1 MDLLQT
7 AIVSIV
13 SCILLVAPAVWAAGG
28 TPEEMTAKRD
38 WAAAKLQGAS
48 ANQTPGG
55 PQERFFSFTY
65 AGKPSAAFLAGWKLE
80 RTSINPA
87 ADRIEHVLTYSDPGS
102 GLVVRCCVTEFNDF
116 PAVEWVLYFKNAGA
130 ADTALI
136 EDILPLDGGFALP
149 KAEHARVHYANG
161 SECRIDD
168 FAPRLAALGPTEDQ
182 PQAAWVGEGNPLRI
196 ESIGGRSSCGA
207 LPFFNLDM
215 GSHGIVGAI
224 GWTGDWAASFYR
236 TDSEVRLRAGMKS
249 TRLKLLPGEEI
260 RTPRILLLFWKGE
273 RVHGHNL
280 LRQFILAHHTPMV
293 DGHPA
298 QAPISNATWGGNFVN
313 KHIEH
318 GRWWVENKLPMDY
331 LWVDAGWFGDDEA
344 KEGATVFNS
353 QWGRFV
359 GDWHA
364 NPGYFPEGLK
374 PLGQALKDMGL
385 GFLLWLEPERVYKG
399 TVWQR
404 EHPDYMLGPVGDNYL
419 FDLGNPDARRMLT
432 DHLAGLIAEGN
443 IGCYRQDFNMDPRPF
458 WDNAD
463 APDRVGMSEIRHITG
478 LYAMWDELRQ
488 RFPNLLI
495 DNCSSGGRRIDLE
508 TISRSIPLWRSDV
521 QCWPGFGVTALQCQT
536 QGLGLWAPLSVGCC
550 DREDTYVFRS
560 ALGPGMVLIM
570 YDFERDTQKH
580 FSADWL
586 RRMLGDLESVRKYFL
601 GDFYPLL
608 SFSLAGDTWAAWQY
622 DRPDLG
628 EGMILALRRPESP
641 FCAMT
646 PALQGLDVNAVYE
659 LRDLDTGATTR
670 RTGKD
675 LVSTGIELRIDQR
688 PGSRLL
694 VYRKV

>member
-1 MDLLQT
+1 MDLMQAAMAFTVFCTFLGAQ
-7 AIVSIV
+7 
-13 SCILLVAPAVWAAGG
+13 AVWAGGG
-28 TPEEMTAKRD
+28 TTEEMALKRD
-38 WAAAKLQGAS
+38 WIAAEQEGAGT
-48 ANQTPGG
+48 QT
-55 PQERFFSFTY
+55 RFFSFVY
-65 AGKPSAAFLAGWKLE
+65 GGRPSAEFLGGWKLE
-80 RTSINPA
+80 RSSSNP
-87 ADRIEHVLTYSDPGS
+87 DEKRTERVLTYTDPGS
-102 GLVVRCCVTEFNDF
+102 GLVVRCQATEFNDF
-116 PAVEWVLYFKNAGA
+116 PAVEWVLYFKNAGD
-130 ADTALI
+130 ADTAI
-136 EDILPLDGGFALP
+136 VEDILPLDEGFALP
-149 KAEHARVHYANG
+149 KADHAQLHYAYG

-168 FAPRLAALGPTEDQ
+168 FAPRVAALGPTADQ
-182 PQAAWVGEGNPLRI
+182 PQAGWVGESNPFRI

-215 GSHGIVGAI
+215 GTCGVICAI
-224 GWTGDWAASFYR
+224 GWTGDWAASFFR
-236 TDSEVRLRAGMKS
+236 TDTEARVRAGMKR
-249 TRLKLLPGEEI
+249 THLKLLPGEEI
-260 RTPRILLLFWKGE
+260 RTPRILLLFWQGE
-273 RVHGHNL
+273 RMRGHNL
-280 LRQFILAHHTPMV
+280 LRQFVLAHHTPQV
-293 DGHPA
+293 GGHPA
-298 QAPISNATWGGNFVN
+298 QAPISNATWGGNFVK
-313 KHIEH
+313 KHIDH
-318 GRWWVENKLPMDY
+318 GRWWVENKLPMEY
-331 LWVDAGWFGDDEA
+331 LWVDAGWFGNDEA

-359 GDWHA
+359 GDWQP

-385 GFLLWLEPERVYKG
+385 KFLLWLEPERVFKG

-404 EHPDYMLGPVGDNYL
+404 EHPEYLLGPVGDNYL
-419 FDLGNPDARRMLT
+419 LDLGNWAARRMLT
-432 DHLAGLIAEGN
+432 EHLAGLIVEGN

-458 WDNAD
+458 WDAAD

-478 LYAMWDELRQ
+478 LYTMWDELLK

-550 DREDTYVFRS
+550 DREDKYVFRS

-570 YDFERDTQKH
+570 YDFEQDTQKH
-580 FSADWL
+580 FSVDWL
-586 RRMLGDLESVRKYFL
+586 RKMLAELESVRKYFL

-608 SFSLAGDTWAAWQY
+608 SFSLSSDTWAAWQY

-641 FCAMT
+641 FFALK
-646 PALQGLDVNAVYE
+646 PALHALDANAVYE
-659 LRDLDTGATTR
+659 LRDLDTGGVVR

-675 LVSTGIELRIDQR
+675 LASTGIELRIDER